1 MLMLRLRLRLIL
13 RPGRRVHPAY
23 YQLLPPGRHPLCA
36 ISAHAHRAAGSNLLH
51 ILGSDCS
58 SSPSAYAL
66 RPSSPEVA
74 LQTGVVYLSAFR
86 LQKRMETSD
95 QTDKEFAPDTGNA
108 NSDGGAGASP
118 TAETTENL
126 VETEWT
132 VEQVEEW
139 KDQAAKAQDNWE
151 RLVRVSADFDN
162 YKKRATRERQE
173 AVRYANESLLQKL
186 LPILDSLE
194 KALAAAG
201 QSQGNVE
208 ALAQGVTMIQSQ
220 LRTMLAEAGLEE
232 IDATGQPFDPHSH
245 EAVSQQPSTEV
256 PEGHVI
262 QQIRKGFKLNDRL
275 LRPASVV
282 VAKRPAA

>member
-1 MLMLRLRLRLIL
+1 
-13 RPGRRVHPAY
+13 
-23 YQLLPPGRHPLCA
+23 
-36 ISAHAHRAAGSNLLH
+36 
-51 ILGSDCS
+51 
-58 SSPSAYAL
+58 
-66 RPSSPEVA
+66 
-74 LQTGVVYLSAFR
+74 
-86 LQKRMETSD
+86 METSD

-108 NSDGGAGASP
+108 TSDGGAGASP